1 MPGDLDRQHPVAL
14 VTGSTRGFGRA
25 IALRLARDGYD
36 VVIHGRKERAL
47 AQEVADEVE
56 RMGVQAHVEMADLE
70 KPEAIEGLFAG
81 IERRFGRLD
90 AFVANAA
97 ATAFRPTLD
106 MKIYHIDRTFNLNVR
121 GFVLSVQQA
130 VRLMPPNGPG
140 RIVAVSGYGSIRYLP
155 GYAALGSAKAALERW
170 VSYLAVELAPRG
182 IAVNAINPG
191 CAATDSADVYFA
203 TAGAESQDEVARRT
217 PMGRLTR
224 DGDVAGVVAFLVS
237 PDAAFM
243 CGQTLTVD
251 GGLTLM
257 VPPFPAS

>member
-1 MPGDLDRQHPVAL
+1 MSDNAEGRPVAL

-47 AQEVADEVE
+47 AEAVAADAE
-56 RMGVQAHVEMADLE
+56 RLGARAHVAMADLE
-70 KPEAIEGLFAG
+70 QPEAIAELFAS

-97 ATAFRPTLD
+97 ATAFRPTLE
-106 MKIYHIDRTFNLNVR
+106 MKIHHIERTFDLNVR
-121 GFVLSVQQA
+121 GFVLSVQHA
-130 VRLMPPNGPG
+130 VRLMPEHGPG

-182 IAVNAINPG
+182 ITVNAVNPG
-191 CAATDSADVYFA
+191 CAETDSADVYFA
-203 TAGAESQDEVARRT
+203 RAGAESQAEVVRRT

-224 DGDVAGVVAFLVS
+224 AEDVAGVVAFLLS
-237 PDAAFM
+237 ADAAFL

-257 VPPFPAS
+257 VPPYPAG